1 MVRRMNANTS
11 ATLRRALAALAG
23 AALLSLAP
31 LGAAAF
37 DLQGH
42 RGARGLAPENTLVA
56 FERALDIG
64 VTTLELDIHLT
75 SDGVPVITHDPQL
88 NPALTRNA
96 SGQWIAEAAPLVMAL
111 PLAQLQTYD
120 VGRLK
125 PDTRYAQTYPEQRA
139 ADGQR
144 IPTLAQLFE
153 RVKARSDDKVGFNIE
168 LKLTPQPG
176 LTPEPA
182 AIVQATLDVIRKH
195 GMDKRVNL
203 QSFDWRI
210 LQEVK
215 RQAPAIPLAALT
227 VRQRWLDNLSDG
239 RWTAGQTLAAHGG
252 SVPKMVKA
260 AGAQIWSP
268 YFGELTPDL
277 LREAKELGLKVIP
290 WTVNDPSAIDN
301 MLAWGV
307 DGLIT
312 DYPDRARKAMAAR
325 GIALGR

>member
-1 MVRRMNANTS
+1 MNPSTS
-11 ATLRRALAALAG
+11 FRSSRALAA
-23 AALLSLAP
+23 ALLALVAF
-31 LGAAAF
+31 GAAAF

-42 RGARGLAPENTLVA
+42 RGTRGLAPENTLAA

-75 SDGVPVITHDPQL
+75 SDGVPLITHDPQL
-88 NPALTRNA
+88 NPALTRGA
-96 SGQWIAEAAPLVMAL
+96 GGQWVAEPTPLIMSMT
-111 PLAQLQTYD
+111 LAQVQMYD

-125 PDTRYAQTYPEQRA
+125 PDTRYAQTYPEQQG

-153 RVKARSDDKVGFNIE
+153 RVKARGDDKVRFNVE
-168 LKLTPQPG
+168 LKLTPQEPAV
-176 LTPEPA
+176 TPPPA
-182 AIVQATLDVIRKH
+182 AIVQATLDVIRLH
-195 GMDKRVNL
+195 RMEQRVSL

-215 RQAPAIPLAALT
+215 RQAPAITLAALT

-239 RWTAGQTLAAHGG
+239 RWTAGLTLAAHGG

-277 LREAKELGLKVIP
+277 LREARSLGLKVIP
-290 WTVNDPSAIDN
+290 WTVNDAPAIDN

-325 GIALGR
+325 GLPLPPGR

>member
-1 MVRRMNANTS
+1 MVRRMNRSTS
-11 ATLRRALAALAG
+11 FGLSRALAA
-23 AALLSLAP
+23 ALLAMATF
-31 LGAAAF
+31 GTAAF

-42 RGARGLAPENTLVA
+42 RGTRGLAPENTLA
-56 FERALDIG
+56 GFERALDIG

-88 NPALTRNA
+88 NPALTRA
-96 SGQWIAEAAPLVMAL
+96 HGGQWVAEPAPLIMSMT
-111 PLAQLQTYD
+111 LAQLQTYD

-125 PDTRYAQTYPEQRA
+125 PDTRYAQTYPEQQP

-153 RVKARSDDKVGFNIE
+153 RIKARGDERVRFNIE
-168 LKLTPQPG
+168 LKLTPQLPAV
-176 LTPEPA
+176 TPPPA
-182 AIVQATLDVIRKH
+182 AIVQATLDVIRLH
-195 GMDKRVNL
+195 RMEQRVSL

-215 RQAPAIPLAALT
+215 RQAPTIPLAALT
-227 VRQRWLDNLSDG
+227 IRQRSLDNLSDG
-239 RWTAGQTLAAHGG
+239 RWTAGLTLAQHGG

-260 AGAQIWSP
+260 VGAQIWSP

-277 LREAKELGLKVIP
+277 LREARSLGLKVIP

-325 GIALGR
+325 GLALPPGR

>member
-1 MVRRMNANTS
+1 MNANTS
-11 ATLRRALAALAG
+11 ARLRRLLG
-23 AALLSLAP
+23 AALLGFAAF
-31 LGAAAF
+31 GAAAF

-42 RGARGLAPENTLVA
+42 RGARGLAPENTLAA
-56 FERALDIG
+56 FDRALDIG

-88 NPALTRNA
+88 NPALTRGA
-96 SGQWIAEAAPLVMAL
+96 GGQWVAEQPLPPIMSMT
-111 PLAQLQTYD
+111 LAQLQAYD

-125 PDTRYAQTYPEQRA
+125 PDTRYAQTYPEQQA

-144 IPTLAQLFE
+144 IPTLKQLFE
-153 RVKARSDDKVGFNIE
+153 RVQARGDDRVRFNIE
-168 LKLTPQPG
+168 LKLTPQEPAA
-176 LTPEPA
+176 TPPPA
-182 AIVQATLDVIRKH
+182 AIVQATLDVIRLQR
-195 GMDKRVNL
+195 MERRVSL

-210 LQEVK
+210 LREVK

-227 VRQRWLDNLSDG
+227 VRQRWLDNLTDG
-239 RWTAGQTLAAHGG
+239 RWTAGLTLAAHGG
-252 SVPKMVKA
+252 SVPKMVQA

-277 LREAKELGLKVIP
+277 LREARSLGLKVIP

-325 GIALGR
+325 GLALPPGR

>member
-1 MVRRMNANTS
+1 MVRRMNRSTS
-11 ATLRRALAALAG
+11 FGLRRALAA
-23 AALLSLAP
+23 ALLAMATF
-31 LGAAAF
+31 GTAAF

-42 RGARGLAPENTLVA
+42 RGTRGLAPENTLA
-56 FERALDIG
+56 GFERALDIG

-75 SDGVPVITHDPQL
+75 SDGVPAITHDPQL
-88 NPALTRNA
+88 NPALTRA
-96 SGQWIAEAAPLVMAL
+96 AGGQWVAEPAPLIMSL
-111 PLAQLQTYD
+111 TLAQLQTYD

-125 PDTRYAQTYPEQRA
+125 PDTRYAQTYPEQQP

-153 RVKARSDDKVGFNIE
+153 RIKARGDERVRFNVE
-168 LKLTPQPG
+168 LKLTPQQPAV
-176 LTPEPA
+176 TPPPA
-182 AIVQATLDVIRKH
+182 AIVQATLDVIRLH
-195 GMDKRVNL
+195 RMEQRVSL

-215 RQAPAIPLAALT
+215 RQAPTIPLAALT
-227 VRQRWLDNLSDG
+227 IRQRSLDNLSDG
-239 RWTAGQTLAAHGG
+239 RWTAGLTLAQHGG

-260 AGAQIWSP
+260 VGAQIWSP

-277 LREAKELGLKVIP
+277 LREARSLGLKVIP

-325 GIALGR
+325 GLALPPGR

>member
-1 MVRRMNANTS
+1 MVRRMNRSTS
-11 ATLRRALAALAG
+11 FGLRRALAA
-23 AALLSLAP
+23 ALLAMATF
-31 LGAAAF
+31 GTAAF

-42 RGARGLAPENTLVA
+42 RGTRGLAPENTLA
-56 FERALDIG
+56 GFERALDIG

-88 NPALTRNA
+88 SPALTRA
-96 SGQWIAEAAPLVMAL
+96 AGGQWVAEPAPLIMSMT
-111 PLAQLQTYD
+111 LAQLQTYD

-125 PDTRYAQTYPEQRA
+125 PDTRYAQTYPEQQP

-144 IPTLAQLFE
+144 IPALAQLFE
-153 RVKARSDDKVGFNIE
+153 RIKARGDERVRFNIE
-168 LKLTPQPG
+168 LKLTPQQPAV
-176 LTPEPA
+176 TPPPA
-182 AIVQATLDVIRKH
+182 AIVQATLDVIRLH
-195 GMDKRVNL
+195 RMEQRVSL

-215 RQAPAIPLAALT
+215 RQAPTIPLAALT
-227 VRQRWLDNLSDG
+227 IRQRSLDNLSDG
-239 RWTAGQTLAAHGG
+239 RWTAGLTLAQHGG

-260 AGAQIWSP
+260 VGAQIWSP

-277 LREAKELGLKVIP
+277 LREARSLGLKVIP

-325 GIALGR
+325 GLALPPGR

>member
-1 MVRRMNANTS
+1 MSMT
-11 ATLRRALAALAG
+11 
-23 AALLSLAP
+23 
-31 LGAAAF
+31 
-37 DLQGH
+37 
-42 RGARGLAPENTLVA
+42 
-56 FERALDIG
+56 
-64 VTTLELDIHLT
+64 
-75 SDGVPVITHDPQL
+75 
-88 NPALTRNA
+88 
-96 SGQWIAEAAPLVMAL
+96 
-111 PLAQLQTYD
+111 LAQLQAYD

-125 PDTRYAQTYPEQRA
+125 PDTRYAQTYPEQQP

-153 RVKARSDDKVGFNIE
+153 RIKARGDERVRFNVE
-168 LKLTPQPG
+168 LKLTPQQPAV
-176 LTPEPA
+176 TPPPA
-182 AIVQATLDVIRKH
+182 AIVQATLDVIRLH
-195 GMDKRVNL
+195 RMEQRVSL

-215 RQAPAIPLAALT
+215 RQAPTIPLAALT
-227 VRQRWLDNLSDG
+227 IRQRSLDNLSDG
-239 RWTAGQTLAAHGG
+239 RWTAGLTLAQHGG

-260 AGAQIWSP
+260 VGAQIWSP

-277 LREAKELGLKVIP
+277 LREARSLGLKVIP

-325 GIALGR
+325 GLALPPGR

>member
-1 MVRRMNANTS
+1 MVRRMNRSTS
-11 ATLRRALAALAG
+11 FGLRRALAA
-23 AALLSLAP
+23 ALLALATF
-31 LGAAAF
+31 GTAAF

-42 RGARGLAPENTLVA
+42 RGTRGLAPENTLA
-56 FERALDIG
+56 GFERALDIG

-88 NPALTRNA
+88 NPALTRA
-96 SGQWIAEAAPLVMAL
+96 GGGQWVAEPAPLIMSMT
-111 PLAQLQTYD
+111 LAQLQTYD

-125 PDTRYAQTYPEQRA
+125 PDTRYAQTYPEQQP

-153 RVKARSDDKVGFNIE
+153 RIKARGDERVRFNVE
-168 LKLTPQPG
+168 LKLTPQQPAV
-176 LTPEPA
+176 TPPPA
-182 AIVQATLDVIRKH
+182 AIVQATLDVIRLH
-195 GMDKRVNL
+195 RMEQRVSL

-215 RQAPAIPLAALT
+215 RQAPTIPLAALT
-227 VRQRWLDNLSDG
+227 IRQRSLDNLSDG
-239 RWTAGQTLAAHGG
+239 RWTAGLTLAQHGG

-260 AGAQIWSP
+260 VGAQIWSP

-277 LREAKELGLKVIP
+277 LREARSLGLKVIP

-325 GIALGR
+325 GLALPPGR

>member
-1 MVRRMNANTS
+1 MVRRMNRSTS
-11 ATLRRALAALAG
+11 FGLRRALAA
-23 AALLSLAP
+23 ALLAMATF
-31 LGAAAF
+31 GTAAF

-42 RGARGLAPENTLVA
+42 RGTRGLAPENTLA
-56 FERALDIG
+56 GFERALDIG

-88 NPALTRNA
+88 SPALTRA
-96 SGQWIAEAAPLVMAL
+96 AGGQWVAEPAPLIMSMT
-111 PLAQLQTYD
+111 LAQLQTYD

-125 PDTRYAQTYPEQRA
+125 PDTRYAQTYPEQQP

-153 RVKARSDDKVGFNIE
+153 RIKARGDDRVRFNVE
-168 LKLTPQPG
+168 LKLTPQQPA
-176 LTPEPA
+176 LTPPPA
-182 AIVQATLDVIRKH
+182 AIVQATLDVIRLH
-195 GMDKRVNL
+195 RMEQRVSL

-215 RQAPAIPLAALT
+215 RQAPTIPLAALT
-227 VRQRWLDNLSDG
+227 IRQRSLDNLSDG
-239 RWTAGQTLAAHGG
+239 RWTAGLTLAQHGG

-260 AGAQIWSP
+260 VGAQIWSP

-277 LREAKELGLKVIP
+277 LREARSLGLKVIP

-325 GIALGR
+325 GLALPPGR

>member
-1 MVRRMNANTS
+1 MNRSTS
-11 ATLRRALAALAG
+11 FRFSRALAA
-23 AALLSLAP
+23 ALLTLAMF
-31 LGAAAF
+31 GAAAF

-42 RGARGLAPENTLVA
+42 RGARGLAPENTLAA
-56 FERALDIG
+56 FDRALDIG

-88 NPALTRNA
+88 NPALTRA
-96 SGQWIAEAAPLVMAL
+96 AGGQWVAEPPPLIMSMT
-111 PLAQLQTYD
+111 LAQLQAYD

-125 PDTRYAQTYPEQRA
+125 PDTRYAQTYPEQQP

-153 RVKARSDDKVGFNIE
+153 RIKARGDDRVRFNVE
-168 LKLTPQPG
+168 LKLTPQQPA
-176 LTPEPA
+176 LTPPPA
-182 AIVQATLDVIRKH
+182 AIVQATLDVIRLH
-195 GMDKRVNL
+195 RMEQRVSL

-215 RQAPAIPLAALT
+215 RQAPTIPLAALT
-227 VRQRWLDNLSDG
+227 IRQRSLDNLSDG
-239 RWTAGQTLAAHGG
+239 RWTAGLTLPQHGG

-260 AGAQIWSP
+260 VGAQIWSP

-277 LREAKELGLKVIP
+277 LREARSLGLKVIP

-301 MLAWGV
+301 MLSWGV

-325 GIALGR
+325 GLALPPGR

>member
-1 MVRRMNANTS
+1 MVRRMNRSTS
-11 ATLRRALAALAG
+11 FGLRRALAA
-23 AALLSLAP
+23 ALLALATF
-31 LGAAAF
+31 GTAAF

-42 RGARGLAPENTLVA
+42 RGTRGLAPENTLA
-56 FERALDIG
+56 GFERALDIG

-88 NPALTRNA
+88 SPALTRA
-96 SGQWIAEAAPLVMAL
+96 AGGQWVAEPAPLIMSMT
-111 PLAQLQTYD
+111 LAQLQTYD

-125 PDTRYAQTYPEQRA
+125 PDTRYAQTYPEQQP

-144 IPTLAQLFE
+144 IPALAQLFE
-153 RVKARSDDKVGFNIE
+153 RIKARGDERVRFNIE
-168 LKLTPQPG
+168 LKLTPQQPAV
-176 LTPEPA
+176 TPPPA
-182 AIVQATLDVIRKH
+182 AIVQATLDVIRLH
-195 GMDKRVNL
+195 RMEQRVSL

-215 RQAPAIPLAALT
+215 RQAPTIPLAALT
-227 VRQRWLDNLSDG
+227 IRQRSLDNLSDG
-239 RWTAGQTLAAHGG
+239 RWTAGLTLAQHGG

-260 AGAQIWSP
+260 VGAQIWSP

-277 LREAKELGLKVIP
+277 LREARSLGLKVIP

-325 GIALGR
+325 GLALPPGR

>member
-1 MVRRMNANTS
+1 MNRSTS
-11 ATLRRALAALAG
+11 FRFSRALAA
-23 AALLSLAP
+23 ALLTLATF
-31 LGAAAF
+31 GAAAF

-42 RGARGLAPENTLVA
+42 RGARGLAPENTLAA
-56 FERALDIG
+56 FDRALDIG

-88 NPALTRNA
+88 NPALTRA
-96 SGQWIAEAAPLVMAL
+96 AGGQWVAEPAPLIMSMT
-111 PLAQLQTYD
+111 LAQLQAYD

-125 PDTRYAQTYPEQRA
+125 PDTRYAQTYPEQQP

-153 RVKARSDDKVGFNIE
+153 RIKARGDDRVRFNVE
-168 LKLTPQPG
+168 LKLTPQQPA
-176 LTPEPA
+176 LTPPPA
-182 AIVQATLDVIRKH
+182 AIVQATLDVIRLH
-195 GMDKRVNL
+195 RMEQRVSL

-215 RQAPAIPLAALT
+215 RQAPTIPLAALT
-227 VRQRWLDNLSDG
+227 IRQRSLDNLSDG
-239 RWTAGQTLAAHGG
+239 RWTAGLTLAQHGG

-260 AGAQIWSP
+260 VGAHIWSP

-277 LREAKELGLKVIP
+277 LREARSLGLKVIP

-301 MLAWGV
+301 MLSWGV

-325 GIALGR
+325 GLALPPGR

>member
-1 MVRRMNANTS
+1 MNATTS
-11 ATLRRALAALAG
+11 LAMRRLFVAAVLAG
-23 AALLSLAP
+23 TSFA
-31 LGAAAF
+31 AAAF

-42 RGARGLAPENTLVA
+42 RGARGLAPENTLAA
-56 FERALDIG
+56 FDRALDIG

-75 SDGVPVITHDPQL
+75 RDGVPVITHDPQL
-88 NPALTRNA
+88 NPALTRDA
-96 SGQWIAEAAPLVMAL
+96 AGQWVAEGQPPLMTL
-111 PLAQLQTYD
+111 TLAEVQRHD

-125 PDTRYAQTYPEQRA
+125 PDHRYGQTYPEQQP

-153 RVKARSDDKVGFNIE
+153 RVKARGDDKVRFNIE
-168 LKLTPQPG
+168 LKLTPQEPAV
-176 LTPEPA
+176 TPPPA
-182 AIVQATLDVIRKH
+182 AIVQATLGVIRQH
-195 GMDKRVNL
+195 GMAQRVNL

-210 LQEVK
+210 LKEVQ
-215 RQAPAIPLAALT
+215 RQAPEIPLAALT

-239 RWTAGQTLAAHGG
+239 RWTAGLTLAAHGG
-252 SVPKMVKA
+252 SVPKLVQA

-277 LREAKELGLKVIP
+277 LREAKALGLKVIP

-312 DYPDRARKAMAAR
+312 DYPDRARSAMQRR
-325 GIALGR
+325 GLPLPR

>member
-1 MVRRMNANTS
+1 MVRRMNRSTS
-11 ATLRRALAALAG
+11 FGLRRALAA
-23 AALLSLAP
+23 ALLAMATF
-31 LGAAAF
+31 GTAAF

-42 RGARGLAPENTLVA
+42 RGTRGLAPENTLA
-56 FERALDIG
+56 GFERALDIG

-88 NPALTRNA
+88 SPALTRA
-96 SGQWIAEAAPLVMAL
+96 AGGQWVAEPAPLIMSMT
-111 PLAQLQTYD
+111 LAQLQTYD

-125 PDTRYAQTYPEQRA
+125 PDTRYAQTYPEQQP

-153 RVKARSDDKVGFNIE
+153 RIKARGDERVRFNVE
-168 LKLTPQPG
+168 LKLTPQQPAV
-176 LTPEPA
+176 TPPPA
-182 AIVQATLDVIRKH
+182 AIVQATLDVIRLH
-195 GMDKRVNL
+195 RMEQRVSL

-215 RQAPAIPLAALT
+215 RQAPTIPLAALT
-227 VRQRWLDNLSDG
+227 IRQRSLDNLSDG
-239 RWTAGQTLAAHGG
+239 RWTAGLTLAQHGG

-260 AGAQIWSP
+260 VGAQIWSP

-277 LREAKELGLKVIP
+277 LREARSLGLKVIP

-325 GIALGR
+325 GLALPPGR

>member
-1 MVRRMNANTS
+1 MNRSTSFPFRRG
-11 ATLRRALAALAG
+11 LA
-23 AALLSLAP
+23 AALLALATV
-31 LGAAAF
+31 GAAAF

-42 RGARGLAPENTLVA
+42 RGARGLAPENTLAA
-56 FERALDIG
+56 FERALDTG

-88 NPALTRNA
+88 NPALTRA
-96 SGQWIAEAAPLVMAL
+96 SGGQWVAEPTPLIMSL
-111 PLAQLQTYD
+111 PLTQLQTYD

-125 PDTRYAQTYPEQRA
+125 PDTRYAQTYPEQQA
-139 ADGQR
+139 VDGQR
-144 IPTLAQLFE
+144 IPSLAQLFE
-153 RVKARSDDKVGFNIE
+153 RVKARGDDKVRFNIE
-168 LKLTPQPG
+168 LKLTPQEPAV
-176 LTPEPA
+176 TPPPA
-182 AIVQATLDVIRKH
+182 AIVQATLDVIRLQR
-195 GMDKRVNL
+195 MEQRVSL

-215 RQAPAIPLAALT
+215 RQAPTMPLAALT

-239 RWTAGQTLAAHGG
+239 RWTAGLTLGQHGG

-277 LREAKELGLKVIP
+277 LREARALGLKVIP
-290 WTVNDPSAIDN
+290 WTVNEPSAIDN

-325 GIALGR
+325 GMALPPGR

>member
-1 MVRRMNANTS
+1 MVRRMNRSTS
-11 ATLRRALAALAG
+11 FGLSRALAA
-23 AALLSLAP
+23 ALLALATF
-31 LGAAAF
+31 GTAAF

-42 RGARGLAPENTLVA
+42 RGTRGLAPENTLA
-56 FERALDIG
+56 GFERALDIG

-88 NPALTRNA
+88 SPALTRA
-96 SGQWIAEAAPLVMAL
+96 AGGQWVAEPAPLIMSMT
-111 PLAQLQTYD
+111 LAQLQTYD

-125 PDTRYAQTYPEQRA
+125 PDTRYAQTYPEQQP

-144 IPTLAQLFE
+144 IPALAQLFE
-153 RVKARSDDKVGFNIE
+153 RIKARGDERVRFNIE
-168 LKLTPQPG
+168 LKLTPQQPAV
-176 LTPEPA
+176 TPPPA
-182 AIVQATLDVIRKH
+182 AIVQATLDVIRLH
-195 GMDKRVNL
+195 RMEQRVSL

-215 RQAPAIPLAALT
+215 RQAPTIPLAALT
-227 VRQRWLDNLSDG
+227 IRQRSLDNLSDG
-239 RWTAGQTLAAHGG
+239 RWTVGLTLAQHGG

-260 AGAQIWSP
+260 VGAQIWSP

-277 LREAKELGLKVIP
+277 LREARSLGLKVIP

-325 GIALGR
+325 GIPLGR

>member
-1 MVRRMNANTS
+1 MVRRMNRSTS
-11 ATLRRALAALAG
+11 FGLRRALAA
-23 AALLSLAP
+23 ALLALATF
-31 LGAAAF
+31 GTAAF

-42 RGARGLAPENTLVA
+42 RGTRGLAPENTLA
-56 FERALDIG
+56 GFERALDIG

-88 NPALTRNA
+88 NPALTRA
-96 SGQWIAEAAPLVMAL
+96 GGGQWVAEPAPLIMSMT
-111 PLAQLQTYD
+111 LAQLQAYD

-125 PDTRYAQTYPEQRA
+125 PDTRYAQTYPEQQP

-153 RVKARSDDKVGFNIE
+153 RIKARGDERVRFNIE
-168 LKLTPQPG
+168 LKLTPQQPAV
-176 LTPEPA
+176 TPPPA
-182 AIVQATLDVIRKH
+182 AIVQATLDVIRLH
-195 GMDKRVNL
+195 RMEQRVSL

-215 RQAPAIPLAALT
+215 RQAPTIPLAALT
-227 VRQRWLDNLSDG
+227 IRQRSLDNLSDG
-239 RWTAGQTLAAHGG
+239 RWTAGLTLAQHGG

-260 AGAQIWSP
+260 VGAQIWSP

-277 LREAKELGLKVIP
+277 LREARSLGLKVIP

-325 GIALGR
+325 GLALPPGR

>member
-1 MVRRMNANTS
+1 MVRRMNRSTS
-11 ATLRRALAALAG
+11 FGLRRALAA
-23 AALLSLAP
+23 ALLAMATF
-31 LGAAAF
+31 GTAAF

-42 RGARGLAPENTLVA
+42 RGTRGLAPENTLA
-56 FERALDIG
+56 GFERALDIG

-88 NPALTRNA
+88 NPALTRA
-96 SGQWIAEAAPLVMAL
+96 GGGQWVAEPAPLIMSMT
-111 PLAQLQTYD
+111 LAQLQTYD

-125 PDTRYAQTYPEQRA
+125 PDTRYAQTYPEQQP

-144 IPTLAQLFE
+144 IPTLAHLFE
-153 RVKARSDDKVGFNIE
+153 RIKARGDERVRFNVE
-168 LKLTPQPG
+168 LKLTPQEPAV
-176 LTPEPA
+176 TPPPA
-182 AIVQATLDVIRKH
+182 AIVQATLDVIRLH
-195 GMDKRVNL
+195 RMEQRVSL

-215 RQAPAIPLAALT
+215 RQAPTIPLAALT
-227 VRQRWLDNLSDG
+227 IRQRSLDNLSDG
-239 RWTAGQTLAAHGG
+239 RWTAGLTLAQHGG

-260 AGAQIWSP
+260 VGAQIWSP

-277 LREAKELGLKVIP
+277 LREARSLGLKVIP

-325 GIALGR
+325 GLALPPGR

>member
-1 MVRRMNANTS
+1 MVRRMNRSTS
-11 ATLRRALAALAG
+11 FGLRRALAA
-23 AALLSLAP
+23 ALLALATF
-31 LGAAAF
+31 GTAAF

-42 RGARGLAPENTLVA
+42 RGTRGLAPENTLA
-56 FERALDIG
+56 GFERALDIG

-88 NPALTRNA
+88 NPALTRA
-96 SGQWIAEAAPLVMAL
+96 GGGQWVAEPAPLIMSMT
-111 PLAQLQTYD
+111 LAQLQTYD

-125 PDTRYAQTYPEQRA
+125 PDTRYAQTYPEQQP

-144 IPTLAQLFE
+144 IPALAQLFE
-153 RVKARSDDKVGFNIE
+153 RIKARGDERVRFNIE
-168 LKLTPQPG
+168 LKLTPQQPAV
-176 LTPEPA
+176 TPPPA
-182 AIVQATLDVIRKH
+182 AIVQATLDVIRLH
-195 GMDKRVNL
+195 RMEQRVSL

-215 RQAPAIPLAALT
+215 RQAPTIPLAALT
-227 VRQRWLDNLSDG
+227 IRQRSLDNLSDG
-239 RWTAGQTLAAHGG
+239 RWTAGLTLAQHGG
-252 SVPKMVKA
+252 SVPRMVKA
-260 AGAQIWSP
+260 VGAQIWSP

-277 LREAKELGLKVIP
+277 LHEARSLGLKVIP

-325 GIALGR
+325 GLALPPGR

>member
-1 MVRRMNANTS
+1 MNRSTS
-11 ATLRRALAALAG
+11 LPLSRALAA
-23 AALLSLAP
+23 ALLALATF
-31 LGAAAF
+31 GAAAF

-42 RGARGLAPENTLVA
+42 RGTRGLAPENTLAA

-88 NPALTRNA
+88 NPALTRGA
-96 SGQWIAEAAPLVMAL
+96 AGQWVAEPTPLVMSMT
-111 PLAQLQTYD
+111 LAELQAYD

-125 PDTRYAQTYPEQRA
+125 PDTRYAQTYPEQQA

-144 IPTLAQLFE
+144 IPSLAQLFE
-153 RVKARSDDKVGFNIE
+153 RVRARGDDRVRFNIE
-168 LKLTPQPG
+168 LKLTPQAPA
-176 LTPEPA
+176 LTPPPA
-182 AIVQATLDVIRKH
+182 AIVQATLDVIRLQR
-195 GMDKRVNL
+195 MEQRVSL

-210 LQEVK
+210 LREVK
-215 RQAPAIPLAALT
+215 LKAPAIPLAALT
-227 VRQRWLDNLSDG
+227 ARLRSIDNLSDG
-239 RWTAGQTLAAHGG
+239 RWTAGLTLAEHNG

-260 AGAQIWSP
+260 VGAQIWSP
-268 YFGELTPDL
+268 YFGELTPEL
-277 LREAKELGLKVIP
+277 LREAKALGLKVIP
-290 WTVNDPSAIDN
+290 WTVNDAPAIDN

-325 GIALGR
+325 GLALPPGR

>member
-1 MVRRMNANTS
+1 MVRRMNRSTS
-11 ATLRRALAALAG
+11 FGLRRALAA
-23 AALLSLAP
+23 ALLALATF
-31 LGAAAF
+31 GTAAF

-42 RGARGLAPENTLVA
+42 RGTRGLAPENTLA
-56 FERALDIG
+56 GFERALDIG

-75 SDGVPVITHDPQL
+75 SDGVPAITHDPQL
-88 NPALTRNA
+88 NPALTRA
-96 SGQWIAEAAPLVMAL
+96 GGGQWVAEPAPLIMSMT
-111 PLAQLQTYD
+111 LAQLQTYD

-125 PDTRYAQTYPEQRA
+125 PDTRYAQTYPEQQP

-153 RVKARSDDKVGFNIE
+153 RIKARGDERVRFNIE
-168 LKLTPQPG
+168 LKLTPQQPAV
-176 LTPEPA
+176 TPPPA
-182 AIVQATLDVIRKH
+182 AIVQATLDVIRLH
-195 GMDKRVNL
+195 RMEQRVSL

-215 RQAPAIPLAALT
+215 RQAPTIPLAALT
-227 VRQRWLDNLSDG
+227 IRQRSLDNLSDG
-239 RWTAGQTLAAHGG
+239 RWTAGLTLAQHGG

-260 AGAQIWSP
+260 VGAQIWSP

-277 LREAKELGLKVIP
+277 LREARSLGLKVIP

-325 GIALGR
+325 GLALPPGR